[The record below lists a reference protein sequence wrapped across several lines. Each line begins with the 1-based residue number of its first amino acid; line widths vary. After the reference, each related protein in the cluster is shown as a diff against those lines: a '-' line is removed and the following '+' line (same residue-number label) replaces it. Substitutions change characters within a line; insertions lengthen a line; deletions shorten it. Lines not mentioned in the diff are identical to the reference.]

1 MINMTDT
8 MNEQVKQMMDM
19 QARSLE
25 PMRVFASVAV
35 EAAEKVARQNYAVAG
50 DVLEF
55 STKQVQLPLST
66 DNLSD
71 VASAQMA
78 ESNAFIEL
86 MNGRATEYADMAQQL
101 STKMREAAES
111 VSASFSK

>member
-1 MINMTDT
+1 MINMTEN

-35 EAAEKVARQNYAVAG
+35 EAAEKVARQNYAIVG

-55 STKQVQLPLST
+55 STKQVNLPLSS
-66 DNLSD
+66 DNIND
-71 VASAQMA
+71 VATAQIA
-78 ESNAFIEL
+78 EGNAFVEL

-101 STKMREAAES
+101 NTKMREAAES